1 VQKSLIFV
9 IQKRMTNPI
18 SYFSTLSDPRV
29 DRTKEHLMEDII
41 FITIAAVIC
50 GAETWNEIEDFGKSK
65 ESWLGQYL
73 QLPSGIPSHDTFNR
87 FFSALDPQAFEQAFL
102 SWVKDVVRLTEGEVI
117 SIDGKTLCGTKGS
130 KRAVHLVSAWSSANQ
145 LSLGQ
150 IKVGEKSN
158 EITAIPRLL
167 EVLALK
173 GCIVTIDAMGC
184 QRDIA
189 EKIIAKEA
197 DYILAVKGNQG
208 LLEENVKDTIR
219 FTQPSSQW
227 TEEDAGHGRIEKR
240 ICSVYQDLSLIENA
254 SAWKS
259 LYAVVKIDSYRYIK
273 CSAKEEWET
282 RYYITSCQAS
292 AQKLGKSIRSHW
304 GIENELHYQ
313 LDVSFHED
321 DSRKR
326 EGYAAQNFSL
336 INRIALGL
344 IKNENSKKSSVKRK
358 RLEAGWNNDFL
369 LKILKN

>member
-1 VQKSLIFV
+1 
-9 IQKRMTNPI
+9 
-18 SYFSTLSDPRV
+18 
-29 DRTKEHLMEDII
+29 
-41 FITIAAVIC
+41 
-50 GAETWNEIEDFGKSK
+50 
-65 ESWLGQYL
+65 
-73 QLPSGIPSHDTFNR
+73 
-87 FFSALDPQAFEQAFL
+87 
-102 SWVKDVVRLTEGEVI
+102 
-117 SIDGKTLCGTKGS
+117 
-130 KRAVHLVSAWSSANQ
+130 
-145 LSLGQ
+145 
-150 IKVGEKSN
+150 
-158 EITAIPRLL
+158 L

-189 EKIIAKEA
+189 EKIISKEA

-208 LLEENVKDTIR
+208 LLEENVKDTVR

-227 TEEDAGHGRIEKR
+227 TEEDFGHGRIEKR
-240 ICSVYQDLSLIENA
+240 TCSVYQDLSLIENVP
-254 SAWKS
+254 AWKS

-273 CSAKEEWET
+273 CSAKEERET
-282 RYYITSCQAS
+282 RYYITSSQAS

-344 IKNENSKKSSVKRK
+344 IKNENSKKSSVKAK
-358 RLEAGWNNDFL
+358 RLEAGWNNEFL
-369 LKILKN
+369 WKILKN